1 MHFGL
6 RPPDRG
12 ASRAH
17 PASSAGLRLVR
28 RFDPTPRVRPAAHQ
42 PAPGWRPGAHSAAR
56 LPGIATPRERAT
68 NCTPR
73 CRLVRACRISVLSLL
88 VAALAAGCGAGSDAQ
103 DAGRE
108 DRETSA
114 PIPAVEV
121 VQARSGALPLVQRL
135 TGTVRA
141 RGEVAIYPQTSG
153 AIVEVFAENGQ
164 SVDQGQPLVRIQAV
178 GSQAQLRQAQS
189 ALQVARAAKTE
200 AEANLARLD
209 ATYQRNAQLGEEG
222 LVPVDTLATLRTQTE
237 AARAAA
243 ARAAAEVS
251 VAEAAVAER
260 ADAHRQMIVRSPIA
274 GRVGQR
280 NAEVGMRVD
289 EQTAL
294 FTVGRLEQ
302 VRVEVPVTQ
311 DMLAR
316 VKRGQR
322 VEIGVHGSAAPSIV
336 SAVSRI
342 SPFLAAGSF
351 SAEVEIDVPNP
362 SGALVP
368 GMFVTA
374 DIFYGE
380 SEDATLVPASAIY
393 DHPTT
398 GEVGVYLASDMPPGD
413 VAQGAP
419 VPALTAAGDEDGGP
433 DDGGRPA
440 PLALRFQAVD
450 IVAEGAQT
458 TGLRGVAAGA
468 WVVVVGQHLLSAQ
481 AGEGAPQ
488 GRARRI
494 VWDRILELQRLQRD
508 DLIRDFMD
516 RQQRLARQRGTPG
529 S

>member
-1 MHFGL
+1 MFRRPIVRSCRGL
-6 RPPDRG
+6 
-12 ASRAH
+12 A
-17 PASSAGLRLVR
+17 
-28 RFDPTPRVRPAAHQ
+28 
-42 PAPGWRPGAHSAAR
+42 
-56 LPGIATPRERAT
+56 LP
-68 NCTPR
+68 
-73 CRLVRACRISVLSLL
+73 LL
-88 VAALAAGCGAGSDAQ
+88 AAALAAGCRGDSATGSTASPAG
-103 DAGRE
+103 
-108 DRETSA
+108 ET
-114 PIPAVEV
+114 PTVIPAVEV
-121 VQARSGALPLVQRL
+121 VQTRRGALPLVQRL

-153 AIVEVFAENGQ
+153 AIVEVFVENGQ
-164 SVDQGQPLVRIQAV
+164 AVTRGQPLVRIQAV

-189 ALQVARAAKTE
+189 ALEVARAAKAE
-200 AEANLARLD
+200 ADANLARLD

-251 VAEAAVAER
+251 VAAAAVAER
-260 ADAHRQMIVRSPIA
+260 ADANRQLVVRSPIA

-311 DMLAR
+311 EILAR

-322 VEIGVHGSAAPSIV
+322 VEIGVQGSGGPPIEAK
-336 SAVSRI
+336 VSRI
-342 SPFLAAGSF
+342 SPFLAAGSY

-362 SGALVP
+362 EGALVP

-374 DIFYGE
+374 DIHYGE
-380 SEDATLVPASAIY
+380 SEEATLVPASAVY

-398 GEVGVYLASDMPPGD
+398 GEVGVYLATDPPAGAVSERAAEPVLTSAAQPGVEGD
-413 VAQGAP
+413 QARPAP
-419 VPALTAAGDEDGGP
+419 VP
-433 DDGGRPA
+433 
-440 PLALRFQAVD
+440 LRFQAVEV
-450 IVAEGAQT
+450 VAEGAQT
-458 TGLRGVAAGA
+458 TGIRGVAAGA

-481 AGEGAPQ
+481 TGEGPPQ
-488 GRARRI
+488 GRVRRI
-494 VWDRILELQRLQRD
+494 AWDRILELQRLQRD
-508 DLIRDFMD
+508 DLLRDFME
-516 RQQRLARQRGTPG
+516 RQQQMAKQRAAPG